1 VTPHDTILR
10 PVVSEKAVSTIEDGK
25 YAFFVHPKASRTQ
38 VKDAVERVFGVDVLK
53 INILNVRGKV
63 KRMGRFQGT
72 RPARKKAIVTLKPG
86 QRIEELEGLS

>member
-10 PVVSEKAVSTIEDGK
+10 PVVSEKAVVAIEDGK

-38 VKDAVERVFGVDVLK
+38 IKDAVERVFGVDVLK
-53 INILNVRGKV
+53 INMLNVRGKV
-63 KRMGRFQGT
+63 KTMGRFRGT